1 MIEEDYCS
9 FEVAKLLK
17 EKGFDEP
24 CDFIYEK
31 GELTW
36 FFDVFIYSGILTNSE
51 LGDEFISAPT
61 PQMIMKY
68 LRVMYNIF
76 ISIDIYSKDFEGN
89 IRYCAD
95 IYEHG
100 SRMIL
105 DTPIICD
112 TFEETCDESI
122 KYVLE
127 NLI

>member
-1 MIEEDYCS
+1 MIEEDYVS
-9 FEVAKLLK
+9 FETAKLLK
-17 EKGFDEP
+17 EKGFNEP
-24 CDFIYEK
+24 TMHYFNADGTKRKFQQAHY
-31 GELTW
+31 LD
-36 FFDVFIYSGILTNSE
+36 DV
-51 LGDEFISAPT
+51 AQPT
-61 PQMIMKY
+61 PQMVMKY

-89 IRYCAD
+89 IRYCAN
-95 IYEHG
+95 IYWYG

-112 TFEETCDESI
+112 TFEETCDASI